1 MRNQLKT
8 HIQSGLGLSNYIAVM
23 GILNAMLERISQ
35 SLPQIKEATRMLPE
49 DATVLETGA
58 GEIGECSVQR

>member
-1 MRNQLKT
+1 
-8 HIQSGLGLSNYIAVM
+8 M